1 MLSLC
6 VDEMLIWSCS
16 LAPGRRGRSGI
27 AFAAPAVTAFATFAL
42 IGFYAALIPDL
53 LRDSLGQSSPLMAR
67 LVVFGLFGVAA
78 AMAAMTAKLSEWA
91 AVLSGLALLP
101 PALAILVAAQL
112 LQIASR
118 VARRRG
124 GRRRQLRPGLPWLL
138 RIKPDAL
145 LPHAGKKRREGG
157 AI

>member
-1 MLSLC
+1 
-6 VDEMLIWSCS
+6 
-16 LAPGRRGRSGI
+16 
-27 AFAAPAVTAFATFAL
+27 
-42 IGFYAALIPDL
+42 
-53 LRDSLGQSSPLMAR
+53 
-67 LVVFGLFGVAA
+67 
-78 AMAAMTAKLSEWA
+78 MTAKLSEWA

-118 VARRRG
+118 VARHRG
-124 GRRRQLRPGLPWLL
+124 GCRRHLRLGLPWLL